1 MLITH
6 LLILTSIGRLSKLY
20 QIFRITNETMMA
32 LPLKGV
38 IYLTGIYQ
46 CGKDSRSALDIR
58 KILEL
63 KSIITVQESHRE
75 SRLVL

>member
-20 QIFRITNETMMA
+20 QILRITNETMMA

-38 IYLTGIYQ
+38 NILTGIYQ

-63 KSIITVQESHRE
+63 KSIAVPQSHRE

>member
-6 LLILTSIGRLSKLY
+6 QLILTSIGRLSKLY
-20 QIFRITNETMMA
+20 QILRIRNETMLA

-38 IYLTGIYQ
+38 NNLTGIYH

-63 KSIITVQESHRE
+63 KSITVQESHRE

>member
-20 QIFRITNETMMA
+20 QILGITNETMMA
-32 LPLKGV
+32 FPLKGV
-38 IYLTGIYQ
+38 NNLTGIYQ

-58 KILEL
+58 KLLEL
-63 KSIITVQESHRE
+63 KGITVQESHRE

>member
-1 MLITH
+1 M
-6 LLILTSIGRLSKLY
+6 
-20 QIFRITNETMMA
+20 E

-46 CGKDSRSALDIR
+46 CGKDSRSGLDIR

-75 SRLVL
+75 SRLVLWQNI

>member
-1 MLITH
+1 
-6 LLILTSIGRLSKLY
+6 
-20 QIFRITNETMMA
+20 MA

-38 IYLTGIYQ
+38 NNLTGIYQ

-58 KILEL
+58 KLLEL
-63 KSIITVQESHRE
+63 KGITVQESHRE

>member
-20 QIFRITNETMMA
+20 QILRITNETMMA

-38 IYLTGIYQ
+38 NILTGIYQ

-63 KSIITVQESHRE
+63 KSIAVQESHRE

>member
-6 LLILTSIGRLSKLY
+6 LLILTSIERLSKLY
-20 QIFRITNETMMA
+20 QILRITNETMMA
-32 LPLKGV
+32 LPLGV
-38 IYLTGIYQ
+38 NNLTGIYQ

-63 KSIITVQESHRE
+63 KSITVQESHRE

>member
-1 MLITH
+1 
-6 LLILTSIGRLSKLY
+6 
-20 QIFRITNETMMA
+20 MA
-32 LPLKGV
+32 LPLEGV
-38 IYLTGIYQ
+38 NNLTGIYQ

-63 KSIITVQESHRE
+63 KSITVQESHRE